1 MPRLP
6 CTLRRRHWK
15 TVALGVGLSLSIC
28 LQGFGQGGGFPQP
41 RQMPDAGGAS
51 VLDLD
56 DDAEQADDPSL
67 ANGFISPPALSPT
80 PAESTDQPVS
90 PELLE
95 KPLVAIEV
103 EGNVTIPEFALEQHI
118 RCRPKRIAS
127 KHQIE
132 DDVTALAHT
141 RLFFSV
147 KPVIRMTDAGPILVF
162 KVVERPILNSVTFIG
177 NEHVKSREL
186 EAHLGLMKGH
196 AFDVPTNKECVER
209 IKAIYRDKGYR
220 HAQVTLQKGGQPTD
234 RDVVFAIQEGHKS
247 KIWGIEFE
255 GNNKVSGA
263 ILKTKLESKRVIL
276 WWLGGDYDPYKVD
289 SDAYTLTKYYNDLG
303 YFDAKV
309 APQVRENE
317 ENGKVYIAF
326 KVQEGE
332 RYQVR
337 NIEVQGNAVVP
348 RDALFAKQNLKP
360 GDMFNARFLRKDVE
374 QMKAKYDE
382 LGRLFAKVQPTPR
395 FLEQPGQVDLVY
407 QIDEDQP
414 YRVGA
419 INVHIRG
426 DHPHSQEYVVRNQVN
441 AFIKP
446 GRLASGEDIRLARNR
461 LNGSAFWDKAEAPT
475 IDVVKANAEI
485 YRHQRSVALGQS
497 VDDQSPLDSFL
508 AEYEPS
514 PWLDS
519 LPRTA
524 AFPPET
530 TGGNVRVEATPRPS
544 AATPRPA
551 APKLA
556 APGHSLAP
564 VTPVSTSEGR
574 ETRIPP
580 QSNMQRRPTAQF
592 AATQLAGAQL
602 ASVQHD
608 LISGPPGGQVEQA
621 VALSTAE
628 TRAASR
634 RQRDLYLIDP
644 EAIFS
649 VGDEDLMVVRA
660 QSPTDVTRG
669 QSIDGYGLPVPQNY
683 FGGVSPQGDP
693 YGDAFSR
700 PGIGE
705 PGYVDVNIDVTEGR
719 TGRLMFGVGVN
730 SDAGLIGQFTLQED
744 NFDILRPPTSWA
756 DIVNGQ
762 AFRGRGQ
769 SFRLEAMPGN
779 QVSRYLASWQ
789 DPFFMQTDYSLGVS
803 GFYYNRFYNEWT
815 EDRLGGRI
823 SVGRLLSR
831 YWSFSTALRLENVDI
846 RDFNLPAPQD
856 LIDVKGDNFLSTAE
870 VKLSHDSRD
879 SPFMPTY
886 GHLWDVS
893 FEQGFGEFIYPRA
906 ETAFSQYF
914 TVWERPDGFGK
925 HILSFRSQL
934 GWTGDNTPIFERYYA
949 GGYSS
954 FRGFAFRGVTPR
966 ETGYRIGG
974 NFMSLSSIE
983 YMAPITA
990 DDNIRVVGFTD
1001 FGTVEENVTLKHFRL
1016 SVGLGVRL
1024 TIPAMGPAPIAL
1036 DFAVPLMDEEEDN
1049 RRLFSFYVGFT
1060 N

>member
-1 MPRLP
+1 MAVGL
-6 CTLRRRHWK
+6 
-15 TVALGVGLSLSIC
+15 GLSLSVC
-28 LQGFGQGGGFPQP
+28 LHSFGQGGGFPETRRVP
-41 RQMPDAGGAS
+41 EAAGSSATLS
-51 VLDLD
+51 LD
-56 DDAEQADDPSL
+56 DSEEPGELSSTDGFL
-67 ANGFISPPALSPT
+67 APPALSRVPS
-80 PAESTDQPVS
+80 EEGDQPVRR
-90 PELLE
+90 ELLD

-103 EGNVTIPEFALEQHI
+103 EGNATIPEFALEQHI
-118 RCRPKRIAS
+118 RCRPKRTATE
-127 KHQIE
+127 HQIE
-132 DDVTALAHT
+132 DDVNALART

-147 KPVIRMTDAGPILVF
+147 KPVIRMTDAGPTLVF
-162 KVVERPILNSVTFIG
+162 KVVERPILNSVTFLG

-220 HAQVTLQKGGQPTD
+220 HAKVTLQKGGQPTD
-234 RDVVFAIQEGHKS
+234 RDVVFSIEEGHKS
-247 KIWGIEFE
+247 KVWGIDFE
-255 GNNKVSGA
+255 GNKEFNSQ
-263 ILKTKLESKRVIL
+263 ILKTKLETKRVIL

-289 SDAYTLTKYYNDLG
+289 SDAYSLTKYYNDLG

-309 APQVRENE
+309 TPQVREVE
-317 ENGKVYIAF
+317 EKGKVYVVYKIHEG
-326 KVQEGE
+326 VQ
-332 RYQVR
+332 YQVR

-348 RDALFAKQNLKP
+348 RDALFAKQHLKP

-374 QMKAKYDE
+374 HMKGKYDE

-407 QIDEDQP
+407 QINEDQP
-414 YRVGA
+414 YRIGA

-441 AFIKP
+441 PFLKP

-461 LNGSAFWDKAEAPT
+461 LNGSAFWDKVEAPAV
-475 IDVVKANAEI
+475 DVVKANADL
-485 YRHQRSVALGQS
+485 YRHQNIALGQS
-497 VDDQSPLDSFL
+497 IPDEPSLDAFL
-508 AEYEPS
+508 SEYEPS
-514 PWLDS
+514 PWMDS

-530 TGGNVRVEATPRPS
+530 TGGNVRINAKPRSAPPAQATTGHSVAPTAPVS
-544 AATPRPA
+544 ANA
-551 APKLA
+551 APQ
-556 APGHSLAP
+556 PQ
-564 VTPVSTSEGR
+564 V
-574 ETRIPP
+574 PP
-580 QSNMQRRPTAQF
+580 QSNVQRRPTAQF
-592 AATQLAGAQL
+592 A
-602 ASVQHD
+602 SVQQTPMTGRSQAPVD
-608 LISGPPGGQVEQA
+608 QA

-628 TRAASR
+628 TRTTSR

-649 VGDEDLMVVRA
+649 IGDEDLMVVRA
-660 QSPTDVTRG
+660 QSPGDVARG
-669 QSIDGYGLPVPQNY
+669 QSIDGNGQPIPQNY

-693 YGDAFSR
+693 YGDSFNR
-700 PGIGE
+700 PSPGE

-730 SDAGLIGQFTLQED
+730 SDAGLVGQFTLQED

-779 QVSRYLASWQ
+779 QVSRYLVSWQ
-789 DPFFMQTDYSLGVS
+789 DPFFLQTDYNLGVS

-823 SVGRLLSR
+823 SMGRLLSR
-831 YWSFSTALRLENVDI
+831 YWSFSTALRLENVDM
-846 RDFNLPAPQD
+846 RDIDTPAPQSI
-856 LIDVKGDNFLSTAE
+856 LDVKGDNFLSTGE

-879 SPFMPTY
+879 SAFMPTY
-886 GHLWDVS
+886 GHLWEIS
-893 FEQGFGEFIYPRA
+893 YEQGFGEFTYPRA
-906 ETAFSQYF
+906 ETSFSQYF
-914 TVWERPDGFGK
+914 TVFERPDGFGK

-934 GWTGDNTPIFERYYA
+934 GWTGDNTPIFEKFYA

-966 ETGYRIGG
+966 DTGFRVGG
-974 NFMSLSSIE
+974 QFMTLSSLE

-1001 FGTVEENVTLKHFRL
+1001 FGTVEENVTLKNFRV
-1016 SVGLGVRL
+1016 SVGLGFRL

-1036 DFAVPLMDEEEDN
+1036 DFAVPLMEEEEDN

>member
-1 MPRLP
+1 
-6 CTLRRRHWK
+6 
-15 TVALGVGLSLSIC
+15 
-28 LQGFGQGGGFPQP
+28 
-41 RQMPDAGGAS
+41 MPDAAS
-51 VLDLD
+51 QPMVLSLD
-56 DDAEQADDPSL
+56 DSDDPNAPATAGDFL
-67 ANGFISPPALSPT
+67 SPPA
-80 PAESTDQPVS
+80 AERLPSDVEDLPVS
-90 PELLE
+90 RELLD
-95 KPLVAIEV
+95 KPLVAIEI
-103 EGNVTIPEFALEQHI
+103 EGNVTIPEYAIEPHI
-118 RCRPKRIAS
+118 RCRPKRTAS
-127 KHQIE
+127 VHQVEE
-132 DDVTALAHT
+132 DVNALART
-141 RLFFSV
+141 RLFFNIN
-147 KPVIRMTDAGPILVF
+147 PVIRMTDAGPVLVF
-162 KVVERPILNSVTFIG
+162 KVIERPILNSVDFLG
-177 NEHVKSREL
+177 NEHVKDREL

-196 AFDVPTNKECVER
+196 AFDVATNKECVER
-209 IKAIYRDKGYR
+209 IRSIYRDKGYR
-220 HAQVTLQKGGQPTD
+220 HAEVVLQKGGNPTD
-234 RDVVFAIQEGHKS
+234 RDVVFAIKEGAKS
-247 KIWGIEFE
+247 KVWGISFE
-255 GNNKVSGA
+255 GNEDYSDA
-263 ILKTKLESKRVIL
+263 ILKVRLETKRVIL
-276 WWLGGDYDPYKVD
+276 WWLGGDYDPYKVE
-289 SDAYTLTKYYNDLG
+289 SDAYTVTKYYNDLG

-309 APQVRENE
+309 TPEVREE
-317 ENGKVYIAF
+317 EEKGKVYIVF
-326 KVQEGE
+326 KVHEGV

-348 RDALFAKQNLKP
+348 RNALFAKQHLKP
-360 GDMFNARFLRKDVE
+360 SDMFNARFLRKDVE
-374 QMKAKYDE
+374 HMKGKYDE

-395 FLEQPGQVDLVY
+395 FLEQPGHVDIVY

-414 YRVGA
+414 YRIGS
-419 INVHIRG
+419 INVHVRG

-441 AFIKP
+441 PFLKP
-446 GRLASGEDIRLARNR
+446 GRLASGEDVRLARNR
-461 LNGSAFWDKAEAPT
+461 LQGSAFWDKAEPPN

-485 YRHQRSVALGQS
+485 YRPHRSIALGQS
-497 VDDQSPLDSFL
+497 VEDESPLDEFL
-508 AEYEPS
+508 ADYEPS

-519 LPRTA
+519 RPRTA

-530 TGGNVRVEATPRPS
+530 TGGSIRIDATPGIAPAGHTPAANAAAGHSVAPANPMSSVGRPQPQVPPQSSVPRRPS
-544 AATPRPA
+544 A
-551 APKLA
+551 
-556 APGHSLAP
+556 
-564 VTPVSTSEGR
+564 
-574 ETRIPP
+574 
-580 QSNMQRRPTAQF
+580 QF
-592 AATQLAGAQL
+592 
-602 ASVQHD
+602 ASVQPA
-608 LISGPPGGQVEQA
+608 SAVGRQPTGVEQA
-621 VALSTAE
+621 VALSTTE
-628 TRAASR
+628 TRTAFR
-634 RQRDLYLIDP
+634 RQQEIYSIDP

-649 VGDEDLMVVRA
+649 LGDEDLMVVRA
-660 QSPTDVTRG
+660 QSPHDVARG
-669 QSIDGYGLPVPQNY
+669 QSIDQYGQQVPQNY

-693 YGDAFSR
+693 FGDSFSR
-700 PGIGE
+700 PPGE
-705 PGYVDVNIDVTEGR
+705 PGFVDVNIDVTEGR

-730 SDAGLIGQFTLQED
+730 SDAGLIGQFTIQED
-744 NFDILRPPTSWA
+744 NFDILRPPRSWA

-831 YWSFSTALRLENVDI
+831 YWSFNTALRLENVDI

-870 VKLSHDSRD
+870 VKLAHDSRD
-879 SPFMPTY
+879 SAFMPTY

-893 FEQGFGEFIYPRA
+893 YEQGFGEFIYPRL
-906 ETAFSQYF
+906 ETSFSQYF
-914 TVWERPDGFGK
+914 TTYERPDGFGK
-925 HILSFRSQL
+925 HILSFRTQL

-966 ETGYRIGG
+966 DTGDRVGG
-974 NFMSLSSIE
+974 NFMSLSSLE
-983 YMAPITA
+983 YMLPITA

-1016 SVGLGVRL
+1016 SVGFGFRL